1 MQSPGGG
8 SLHFEDDGL
17 RVATL
22 EFLVKVLATKR
33 LRDDPDA
40 DLKQHVLSALER
52 IPLQFVS
59 SEVERAEI
67 RAKMHAEANAI
78 LNWAVEGRTTTISPI
93 AGRPLSA
100 SHYRQWR

>member
-1 MQSPGGG
+1 M
-8 SLHFEDDGL
+8 HFEDDGL

-40 DLKQHVLSALER
+40 DLKQDLLSALER
-52 IPLQFVS
+52 IPLQFAS
-59 SEVERAEI
+59 NEVERAEI

>member
-1 MQSPGGG
+1 M
-8 SLHFEDDGL
+8 HFEDDGL

-40 DLKQHVLSALER
+40 DLKSDVLSALER

-93 AGRPLSA
+93 TGRPLSA

>member
-1 MQSPGGG
+1 M
-8 SLHFEDDGL
+8 HFEDDGL

-22 EFLVKVLATKR
+22 EFLVKVLATR
-33 LRDDPDA
+33 RFRDDPDA
-40 DLKQHVLSALER
+40 LKQDVLSALER

>member
-1 MQSPGGG
+1 M
-8 SLHFEDDGL
+8 HFEDDGL

-33 LRDDPDA
+33 LRDDPDN
-40 DLKQHVLSALER
+40 DLKHDVLSALER

-59 SEVERAEI
+59 GEVERAEI

>member
-1 MQSPGGG
+1 M
-8 SLHFEDDGL
+8 HFENDGL

-33 LRDDPDA
+33 LRDDPDPDA
-40 DLKQHVLSALER
+40 DLKQDVLSALER

>member
-1 MQSPGGG
+1 M
-8 SLHFEDDGL
+8 HFEDDGL

-22 EFLVKVLATKR
+22 EFLVKVLATQR
-33 LRDDPDA
+33 LRDDPDT
-40 DLKQHVLSALER
+40 DLKQGVLSAFER
-52 IPLQFVS
+52 IPLQFVC

-93 AGRPLSA
+93 AVRPLSA

>member
-1 MQSPGGG
+1 
-8 SLHFEDDGL
+8 LHFEDDGL

-40 DLKQHVLSALER
+40 DLKQDVLSAVER

-59 SEVERAEI
+59 SEMERAEI

-93 AGRPLSA
+93 AGRPLSP

>member
-1 MQSPGGG
+1 M
-8 SLHFEDDGL
+8 
-17 RVATL
+17 
-22 EFLVKVLATKR
+22 KVLATKR

-40 DLKQHVLSALER
+40 DLKQDVLSALER

-67 RAKMHAEANAI
+67 RAKMHAEANTI

-93 AGRPLSA
+93 TGRPLSA